1 MPNTIALVDC
11 DSFFVSCEQADFPA
25 LAGKPVCVVTGE
37 NGCVVS
43 RSREAKI
50 AGVKMGQPYFQAKKL
65 FPDVRYINGR
75 HERYRE
81 YSARV
86 MNCLKEFSPEVE
98 ICSIDEAYM
107 DLNSLDRLYR
117 MDFSA
122 LALKIRD
129 TVRQKCGIPVSIG
142 ISSSKLLA
150 KLASDKAKDSGG
162 VFIIREGELLQLL
175 EQTDLTEICGF
186 GKQNGNK
193 MKMHGIFNCLEF
205 IRRDDGWIRKCLGVN
220 GLTMKY
226 ELLGKTVR
234 KVNTA
239 AEKNKSV
246 QDTAALSKFSDDKDI
261 LRASLKYHAHCAGR
275 RLRQE
280 ESFCRTVGIM
290 LRTKDFQV
298 FSASVR
304 LPQPTNGEREIFA
317 AATGLLDTLYR
328 PHILYRSTGVMLEQ
342 LCGKADFQPCLFD
355 KPEYTDDKVSRLIDE
370 LEQKFGADVIK
381 NGLF

>member
-1 MPNTIALVDC
+1 MPDTIALVDC
-11 DSFFVSCEQADFPA
+11 DSFFVSCEQADNPA

-37 NGCVVS
+37 NGCIVS
-43 RSREAKI
+43 RSREAKA
-50 AGVKMGQPYFQAKKL
+50 AGVKMGQPYFQAKRL
-65 FPDVRYINGR
+65 FPDVHYITSR

-81 YSARV
+81 YSAKV

-107 DLNSLDRLYR
+107 GLNSLDRLYR
-117 MDFSA
+117 MDFTA
-122 LALKIRD
+122 LAHKIRN
-129 TVRQKCGIPVSIG
+129 TVRQKCGIPVSVG

-162 VFIIREGELLQLL
+162 VFIIREGELLRLL
-175 EQTDLTEICGF
+175 EQTDLTEVCGF

-193 MKMHGIFNCLEF
+193 MRMYGIFNCLEY
-205 IRRDDGWIRKCLGVN
+205 ISRDDSWIRKCLGVN

-234 KVNTA
+234 KVDTA

-246 QDTAALSKFSDDKDI
+246 QDTAALSKFSDDKAV

-280 ESFCRTVGIM
+280 DSFCKIVGVM

-298 FSASVR
+298 FSASAR
-304 LPQPTNGEREIFA
+304 LPQPTNSEKEIFDTA
-317 AATGLLDTLYR
+317 AGLLDSLYR
-328 PHILYRSTGVMLEQ
+328 PHILYRSTGIMLEQ
-342 LCGKADFQPCLFD
+342 LCSKTDFQPELFD
-355 KPEYTDDKVSRLIDE
+355 NHEYTDDKVSRLLDE
-370 LEQKFGADVIK
+370 LEQKFGKDVVK